1 MKKSKSTNND
11 IIETREMYEKNIG
24 TIDAAEFT
32 KQTVTLFGVNVSV
45 ARGCPSLYDG
55 LVPVVRNILWYMY
68 HDSKLTPDKRYKK
81 ALEFINPTT
90 KYHPHGDQSI
100 ANAFENIVKTWENNV
115 MYIEMDGNEGS
126 VAGDDTAALRYLDAK
141 MSQYAY
147 KCFFEDFDPS
157 IIEMTQNYL
166 HSDIMP
172 VVLPAKYPN
181 FLINLTTG
189 IAWGNSFIKVP
200 FNLNEAFSLVQ
211 SLIEYPDMEG
221 VYLFPDSPRGYD
233 IIDDGVIRDICA
245 TGAGTVRIR
254 AKMTYHEE
262 GNYIL
267 VNGFPERTTM
277 DQIIK
282 AIGKREKEHPLGI
295 KDIADK
301 TNLESVEFWI
311 KLKKG
316 VDPQYVITE
325 LYNDSSVKLCSY
337 AQILLNY
344 ADRTKMLS
352 DTGSIS
358 LKDAILKWLSWAYE
372 LKHRTLSKKM
382 VGLQKN
388 LHKLSALIQLKRD
401 GVLDGVFEIVKTSET
416 DDEIVERVRAAYN
429 FTSYQAEVICNLQIR
444 NQKKASLKDYQKQ
457 YDKTEKEIVQLR
469 QILIKPTEI
478 KRLIWEDL
486 EEGKRL
492 FGKPRQC
499 NIIKPDDMTAPII
512 HNRVVITKR
521 YVKRLHLNGVGVG
534 FLEPDDDVV
543 MYFPDIT
550 SVDYLHIGTDMGEW
564 CYLPIDKIPAVES
577 SSKGIEVSLLLKA
590 VGQVVAAVKTSK
602 PSIKNNRDRYRLYCF
617 TTRGLIKSTALTE
630 FPIARAKT
638 RAITLNES
646 DRVCYMG
653 VLSDTD
659 SERLIYT
666 KEGFGI
672 ILQLSDTKSIGRLGK
687 GQRIIKIGDTD
698 EVQGLCTSKGI
709 TEVCIIT
716 KKGYAKIVQLDE
728 AFIATRVRQKM
739 LELTRLHDSD
749 EVLLVQ
755 PVLKGFYESTLVLIM
770 QSGDKTEIAASSIR
784 IATRHAKCYKIAP
797 VRKGDSIIR
806 VRINN

>member
-1 MKKSKSTNND
+1 MKKSKKD
-11 IIETREMYEKNIG
+11 IELIETKELYESNIS
-24 TIDAAEFT
+24 TIDAADFT
-32 KQTVTLFGVNVSV
+32 RQSVTLFGVNVSV

-55 LVPVVRNILWYMY
+55 LTPVVRNILWYMY

-100 ANAFENIVKTWENNV
+100 SNAFENVVKTWENNV

-126 VAGDDTAALRYLDAK
+126 VAGDDTAALRYLDAR

-157 IIEMTQNYL
+157 VIEMTQNYL
-166 HSDIMP
+166 RSDVMP

-181 FLINLTTG
+181 FLVNLTTG
-189 IAWGNSFIKVP
+189 IGWGNSFVKVP

-211 SLIEYPDMEG
+211 SLIEYPEMEG

-233 IIDDGVIRDICA
+233 IIDDNVIKDVCA

-254 AKMTYHEE
+254 ARMTYHEE

-267 VNGFPERTTM
+267 VTGFPERTTM

-282 AIGKREKEHPLGI
+282 AIGKREERSPLGI

-301 TNLESVEFWI
+301 TNLENVEFWI

-325 LYNDSSVKLCSY
+325 LYNDPKVKLCSY

-344 ADRTKMLS
+344 AGRTKMLS

-358 LKDAILKWLSWAYE
+358 LKEAILKWLSWAYE
-372 LKHRTLSKKM
+372 LKHRTLSKKL
-382 VGLQKN
+382 VALQKTQ
-388 LHKLSALIQLKRD
+388 HKLSALIQLKEE
-401 GVLDGVFEIVKTSET
+401 GILDGVFEIVKTSET
-416 DDEIVERVRAAYN
+416 DEEIIDRVREAYG
-429 FTSYQAEVICNLQIR
+429 FTSYQAETICNLQIR
-444 NQKKASLKDYQKQ
+444 NQKKASLADYQRQ
-457 YDKTEKEIVQLR
+457 YDKTEKEIVELR
-469 QILIKPTEI
+469 RILTKPDEI
-478 KRLIWEDL
+478 KKIIWNDL
-486 EEGKRL
+486 EEGKKL

-499 NIIKPDDMTAPII
+499 AIIKPEDTVAPMF
-512 HNRVVITKR
+512 HYRVVITKR
-521 YVKRLHLNGVGVG
+521 YVKRLHANGTGVG

-564 CYLPIDKIPAVES
+564 CYLPIDKIPAVEP
-577 SSKGIEVSLLLKA
+577 SSKGMEVSLLLKA

-602 PSIKNNRDRYRLYCF
+602 PSIKNNKERYRLYCF
-617 TTRGLIKSTALTE
+617 TSKGLIKATPLTE
-630 FPIARAKT
+630 YATARAKS

-653 VLSDTD
+653 VLSDSD
-659 SERLIYT
+659 AERLVYT
-666 KEGFGI
+666 KQGFGI
-672 ILQLSDTKSIGRLGK
+672 ILQLNTTKSIGRLGK
-687 GQRIIKIGDTD
+687 GQRIIKIGETD
-698 EVQGLCTSKGI
+698 EIQGLCTSKGI

-716 KKGYAKIVQLDE
+716 KKGYAKIVQLDD
-728 AFIATRVRQKM
+728 AFIATKVRQTM
-739 LELTRLHDSD
+739 LELTRLHESD

-755 PVLKGFYESTLVLIM
+755 PILKGFYESKLILTM
-770 QSGDKTEIAASSIR
+770 QSGEKTEIDASSIR
-784 IATRHAKCYKIAP
+784 LATRHAKCYKVAP

-806 VRINN
+806 VRINS